1 MSRMK
6 IRVSICEI
14 LLLDEYLMLGK
25 NSTRSRGLNIRHFD
39 SRDNPFPVADTW
51 KEHARISQ

>member
-1 MSRMK
+1 MSRVE
-6 IRVSICEI
+6 ICVSICEI
-14 LLLDEYLMLGK
+14 HLLDEYLMLGK
-25 NSTRSRGLNIRHFD
+25 NSTRPRGLNIRRFD

>member
-6 IRVSICEI
+6 MRVSIYEI
-14 LLLDEYLMLGK
+14 HLLEEYLMLGK
-25 NSTRSRGLNIRHFD
+25 NGTRPRGLNIRHFD
-39 SRDNPFPVADTW
+39 SWDKPFPVADTW

>member
-6 IRVSICEI
+6 MRVSICEI
-14 LLLDEYLMLGK
+14 HLLEEYLLLGK
-25 NSTRSRGLNIRHFD
+25 NSTRPRGLNIRHFD
-39 SRDNPFPVADTW
+39 SRDNPSPVADTW